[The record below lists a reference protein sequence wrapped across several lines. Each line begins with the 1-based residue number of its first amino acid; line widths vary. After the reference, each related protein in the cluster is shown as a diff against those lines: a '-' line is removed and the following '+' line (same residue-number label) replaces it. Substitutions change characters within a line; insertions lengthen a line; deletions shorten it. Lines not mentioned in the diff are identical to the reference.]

1 MTNSLVTSLLLS
13 LLLPLFSLSA
23 MPGYHPIHAV
33 KQSQKMAK
41 LKKQYQ
47 KLFAIYCRVQNKK
60 YVSVSEIKFR
70 FKSFITNMGYFI
82 QKSDNP
88 LEHINMDYHQGS
100 KPRIVIKPDKKINVD
115 FVEIDNE
122 DETKFEL
129 NQFSDL
135 TENEHNQMFSLDQS
149 FFNED
154 KYPTKIEEDQ
164 SISKGPKGVENVRK
178 YVKKMQAQGV
188 QYEQKVLDG
197 IFQGNPFLSVY

>member
-1 MTNSLVTSLLLS
+1 MTNSPVTCLLLCS
-13 LLLPLFSLSA
+13 LLPLFSLCA
-23 MPGYHPIHAV
+23 MPDYHPIHAV

-47 KLFAIYCRVQNKK
+47 KLFAIYCRVQNKN
-60 YVSVSEIKFR
+60 YVSVSEVKFR
-70 FKSFITNMGYFI
+70 FKSFIKNMGYFI

-88 LEHINMDYHQGS
+88 LEHINLDYQEGAN
-100 KPRIVIKPDKKINVD
+100 PRVVIKPDKRINVD

-135 TENEHNQMFSLDQS
+135 TENEHKQMFSMDQS

-154 KYPTKIEEDQ
+154 KYPTKMEDHE
-164 SISKGPKGVENVRK
+164 STFKGPKGVERVRK

-188 QYEQKVLDG
+188 QYGQKVLDG
-197 IFQGNPFLSVY
+197 IFQGNLLISVD